1 VKEFT
6 GVSDSYEAPEH
17 PEIAI
22 DTSNVGVDEAVQHI
36 LLKLEQKG
44 YLR

>member
-1 VKEFT
+1 V
-6 GVSDSYEAPEH
+6 PEH

-22 DTSNVGVDEAVQHI
+22 DTTSLGVDEATQHI
-36 LLKLEQKG
+36 LLKLEHKG